1 MGRIRT
7 SWTQM
12 QSTAA
17 EAEQASLTL
26 QVAIGLRI
34 LVFMPWILLSLTLGI
49 GFDEHHCVLSAH
61 DAFAYDAYLSCS

>member
-17 EAEQASLTL
+17 EAEQASPTSQVQFACDLCVYALNIFYATLTE
-26 QVAIGLRI
+26 
-34 LVFMPWILLSLTLGI
+34 FHS
-49 GFDEHHCVLSAH
+49 
-61 DAFAYDAYLSCS
+61 